1 METVTSAD
9 GSTIAYDLIG
19 DGSPIILLAGALCT
33 RGTTRPLA
41 DALGAQVRVINP
53 DRRGR
58 GDSTDASGDPW
69 AVEREIED
77 VAALIEA
84 AGGSASL
91 YGHSSGAG
99 LALQCAAAGLPVD
112 RLVLHDAPY
121 NVDAESAPDSQA
133 FLAELVTLLRD
144 GRDIDAV
151 ALFLGGLGMP
161 EDVAR
166 ASAEQLQGVAPSLA
180 YDSAAMGDA
189 DGGLVPT
196 AVLPSVT
203 VPTMALAGGADHA
216 FMIDVARTLA
226 SGLPNATFVHLEGQ
240 SHDAS
245 PDVVAP
251 PILEFIG
258 S

>member
-33 RGTTRPLA
+33 RATTRPLA
-41 DALGAQVRVINP
+41 DELGAHVRVINP

-69 AVEREIED
+69 ALEREIED

-84 AGGSASL
+84 TGGSASL

-112 RLVLHDAPY
+112 RLVMHDAPY
-121 NVDAESAPDSQA
+121 NVDAESAPGSQA
-133 FLAELVTLLRD
+133 YLAELVTLLRD
-144 GRDIDAV
+144 GRDVDAV
-151 ALFLGGLGMP
+151 ALFLGGFGMP

-166 ASAEQLQGVAPSLA
+166 ASAEQLQSVAPSLA

-189 DGGLVPT
+189 VGGLVPLS
-196 AVLPSVT
+196 VLPSVT
-203 VPTMALAGGADHA
+203 VPTMVLAGGADHA
-216 FMIDVARTLA
+216 FMIDIGRTLV
-226 SGLPNATFVHLEGQ
+226 SELPDATFVHLEGQ
-240 SHDAS
+240 SHDA
-245 PDVVAP
+245 PAEVVAP
-251 PILEFIG
+251 PILEFLD